1 MDKGNMKEKE
11 ELEETEQQSEMP
23 NFRGLFEGATMTN
36 CTQNF
41 IWGNKTVNVYGNGKQ
56 KSDESQDEVKELLK
70 ALLEAKTEKDGKTV
84 LLMSSQEQWY
94 AVYRVLNEKL
104 NYPAKM
110 TDFRLAIVK
119 LGMDKGR
126 VPCVYDSL
134 KAASKKVPKLACNVE
149 LWQQYKELSD
159 VYQKQCSVAAFLL
172 EAIG

>member
-1 MDKGNMKEKE
+1 MMKEKE
-11 ELEETEQQSEMP
+11 QQNEMP
-23 NFRGLFEGATMTN
+23 NFRGMFEGATMTN

-41 IWGNKTVNVYGNGKQ
+41 IWGNKTVNVYGDDKQ
-56 KSDESQDEVKELLK
+56 KADKGQEEVKELLQS
-70 ALLEAKTEKDGKTV
+70 LLDAETEKDGKQV

-126 VPCVYDSL
+126 VPCVYESL
-134 KAASKKVPKLACNVE
+134 KAASKKVPKLACSVE
-149 LWQQYKELSD
+149 LWQQYKDLSE
-159 VYQKQCSVAAFLL
+159 VYQKQCAVADFLL
-172 EAIG
+172 NAIG